1 MSLAL
6 ETRDLAAI
14 KHEAWALVN
23 QARKAVGL
31 QPVLFFPASI
41 RNDES
46 HCVIASSIPLH
57 PKSAQQLLIA
67 AVWQTRV
74 TTEQEIKDRQ
84 FECDTEDYFINYSG
98 AWIKLP
104 AVVTRFRNLF
114 NEGHYPELE
123 QES

>member
-1 MSLAL
+1 MQPIL
-6 ETRDLAAI
+6 EADLTRI

-23 QARKAVGL
+23 KARKAVGL

-46 HCVIASSIPLH
+46 HCVIASTIPH
-57 PKSAQQLLIA
+57 QPNKVQRQLIA
-67 AVWQTRV
+67 EAWQTHV
-74 TTEQEIKDRQ
+74 TTESEIPL
-84 FECDTEDYFINYSG
+84 EDDYNSEAYYVNYAG

-104 AVVTRFRNLF
+104 SIVTEFRNLF

-123 QES
+123 LVP